1 MISQLCP
8 NRPIVLIAASLTA
21 LLWCNAAEARSHR
34 SSQNDVRAAEAA
46 ASPNDQ
52 STAGANPHDAGSCKR
67 CCDRCIKYRH
77 HPTLRKIC
85 CGCEESTRT
94 VLQVTDPCCCCVVEV
109 EVCLPACC
117 DDCPKVCCSPGILG
131 RDVVTYEWCC
141 GYKVRV
147 VFDRCGDITV
157 HSYGR

>member
-1 MISQLCP
+1 MISQTSFQ
-8 NRPIVLIAASLTA
+8 RPTALFVASVAA
-21 LLWCNAAEARSHR
+21 LLWCNAAEARTNRITQNEAR
-34 SSQNDVRAAEAA
+34 SAEVASA
-46 ASPNDQ
+46 ASPSDQ
-52 STAGANPHDAGSCKR
+52 STASGDCKR

-77 HPTLRKIC
+77 HPTLHKIC

-94 VLQVTDPCCCCVVEV
+94 VLQVTDPCCRCVVEV

-117 DDCPKVCCSPGILG
+117 DDCPKVCCSPGLLG